1 MNFTSPQEHVNF
13 YQQVYTLQKR
23 NRKHFHWSYAMFKVK
38 FGEFPSKYV
47 KQSKKIVSVT
57 QNVLDFVNEKYKEW
71 YDAQEMRSEFIPVA

>member
-1 MNFTSPQEHVNF
+1 
-13 YQQVYTLQKR
+13 
-23 NRKHFHWSYAMFKVK
+23 MFKVK
-38 FGEFPSKYV
+38 FGEFPSKDV